1 MLVTPVGSVTG
12 VKKVCTLYRVKP
24 VGTAIMRT
32 QSRARYALRDISVS
46 PTLPAARSARMVR
59 TRTTT
64 TAHFAYLA
72 SQVDFD
78 ATRRRATRVHP
89 ANIQLNRL
97 RRRAST
103 VRSGSMR
110 HQMHQQCVS
119 SAFREHSALRLGA
132 IGPATHVRS
141 VHSQPN
147 QLGRRARLVLQVST
161 RS

>member
-1 MLVTPVGSVTG
+1 MLVTPVGLVTG

-24 VGTAIMRT
+24 VATAIMRT
-32 QSRARYALRDISVS
+32 RLRARYALRDISVS
-46 PTLPAARSARMVR
+46 PTLPAARSARTVR
-59 TRTTT
+59 TRTRA

-72 SQVDFD
+72 SRVDFD
-78 ATRRRATRVHP
+78 ATRQLATHVHP

-110 HQMHQQCVS
+110 HQMHPQYVS
-119 SAFREHSALRLGA
+119 SAFQEHSALRLGA

-147 QLGRRARLVLQVST
+147 QLGRRALLVLQVST